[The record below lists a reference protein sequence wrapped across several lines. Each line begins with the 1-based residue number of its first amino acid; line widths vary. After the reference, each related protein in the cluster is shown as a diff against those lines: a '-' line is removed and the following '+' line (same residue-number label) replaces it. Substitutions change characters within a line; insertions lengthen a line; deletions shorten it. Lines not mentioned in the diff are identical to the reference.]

1 MSQQDQPIPSVP
13 GSGSADATQYTQ
25 TNSVRIFNEFI
36 EANKGRYP
44 YGAWDRMKAQDFCDR
59 QLWEDFA
66 GFLCETYTSPSGKN
80 ANQLLGMNSALGVF
94 GALIQKAKNT
104 HERSDAGAKAR
115 TEHARAEHA
124 RTEHTHKERAARL
137 GTSAPRCQR
146 ASVSV
151 ARASVSAAGAPSLFL
166 GCLGC
171 SAVDRFLWFGIESA
185 GCGPLRVPACPVRSS
200 HARGLVVQA

>member
-66 GFLCETYTSPSGKN
+66 GFLCETYKSPSGTLFKN
-80 ANQLLGMNSALGVF
+80 PYLRILVF
-94 GALIQKAKNT
+94 VFA
-104 HERSDAGAKAR
+104 
-115 TEHARAEHA
+115 
-124 RTEHTHKERAARL
+124 
-137 GTSAPRCQR
+137 
-146 ASVSV
+146 
-151 ARASVSAAGAPSLFL
+151 F
-166 GCLGC
+166 
-171 SAVDRFLWFGIESA
+171 WFGLLLEA
-185 GCGPLRVPACPVRSS
+185 DRCGL
-200 HARGLVVQA
+200 GNDGIY